1 MKLVKFLSLIALAST
16 SFAASALTVT
26 PYSPEAVSQAL
37 SEKKAIAFDFYADWC
52 PTCKAQAKSIEKLK
66 SSPKLDVTLFIV
78 DFDKN
83 VALRKQL
90 KVAAQSTIV
99 VFKEG
104 KESARLIGQ
113 TEVEQIKSV
122 LQTAL

>member
-1 MKLVKFLSLIALAST
+1 MKPMQVLASIALT
-16 SFAASALTVT
+16 VAACAAHALTVT

-37 SEKKAIAFDFYADWC
+37 NEKKAIALDFYADWC
-52 PTCKAQAKSIEKLK
+52 PTCRAQAKSLNQLK
-66 SSPKLDVTLFIV
+66 SSPNLDVTVFVV
-78 DFDKN
+78 DYDKN

-99 VFKEG
+99 VFKAG

-113 TEVEQIKSV
+113 TEPDQIKAA

>member
-1 MKLVKFLSLIALAST
+1 MTPARALASLILALT
-16 SFAASALTVT
+16 SFAANALTVE
-26 PYSPEAVSQAL
+26 PYSPEAVSHAL
-37 SEKKAIAFDFYADWC
+37 SAKKAIAFDFHADWC

-66 SSPKLDVTLFIV
+66 SAPNLDVTIFVV

-83 VALRKQL
+83 TALRKQL

-104 KESARLIGQ
+104 RESARLIGQ
-113 TEVEQIKSV
+113 TEVEQIRSV